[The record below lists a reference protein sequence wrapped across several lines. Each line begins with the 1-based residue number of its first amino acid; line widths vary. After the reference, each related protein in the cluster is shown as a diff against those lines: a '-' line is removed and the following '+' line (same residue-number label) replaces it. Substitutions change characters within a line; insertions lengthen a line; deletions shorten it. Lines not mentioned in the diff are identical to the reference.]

1 MKYQKALS
9 ALNQYI
15 ANFDPKE
22 FSSPPD
28 FVPLQLLSPEKRK
41 EIQKIKT
48 RLKRK
53 RFLSRSLHVLFES
66 NIPNNTEVII
76 TQEEVDVLLEGWS
89 GSKKK

>member
-9 ALNQYI
+9 ALHQYI
-15 ANFDPKE
+15 ANFDPEE

-28 FVPLQLLSPEKRK
+28 FVPLQLLSSEKRE

-53 RFLSRSLHVLFES
+53 RFLSRSLHVLFER
-66 NIPNNTEVII
+66 NIPKNTEVII

-89 GSKKK
+89 RSEKK